1 MDNNCLYGI
10 IGLTFAIVAI
20 VAMFLGYK
28 VKVDK
33 KTATL
38 EKNDRQH
45 ENKHYHNEERIK
57 ELEKKNGHELHK
69 IEELQQ
75 QIKDL
80 ENQIKIN
87 NFSV

>member
-1 MDNNCLYGI
+1 MDFSKLNCCHLALSLAVISGI
-10 IGLTFAIVAI
+10 ETAL
-20 VAMFLGYK
+20 FLGYS
-28 VKVDK
+28 VKIGTK
-33 KTATL
+33 QIEL
-38 EKNDRQH
+38 EKYDKTNH
-45 ENKHYHNEERIK
+45 LRIK

-80 ENQIKIN
+80 ENQMKIN